1 MNLHQ
6 RRALAPPVF
15 GTMVILGG
23 VVGAGAELLFV
34 AVAELAATDCR
45 SPASEF
51 GRPAPPDTD
60 SNSSSF
66 SISSDM
72 VFVSVLGKCVPQQPS

>member
-1 MNLHQ
+1 MNRHQ
-6 RRALAPPVF
+6 PRGLGLLVF
-15 GTMVILGG
+15 GTGIPGD
-23 VVGAGAELLFV
+23 VVGACADFLFI
-34 AVAELAATDCR
+34 AVAELAATDSR
-45 SPASEF
+45 SPASLF

-72 VFVSVLGKCVPQQPS
+72 VFVSVLGKCVPQQPP